1 MRALTLVSRC
11 REANETSTCRHN
23 IDIGQKIV
31 FWLDFKSLL
40 KYKDNHKVKNY
51 LNKIGEIVF
60 EFEDTYHYVTIYP
73 NCSSV
78 FYISPFC

>member
-40 KYKDNHKVKNY
+40 KYKDNHRVKN
-51 LNKIGEIVF
+51 LGKF
-60 EFEDTYHYVTIYP
+60 KM
-73 NCSSV
+73 SV
-78 FYISPFC
+78 LKLFKQDWGNNI